1 MYDIDV
7 NFKKL
12 NEFAKEPYRASEDAA
27 GYDLYAAIPSPVTIN
42 PGEVAKI
49 TTGIA
54 IALPSGVFG
63 AIFARSGLATKK
75 GLALANMVGICDSDY
90 RGEYIV
96 ALRNYG
102 NEPQIICTGD
112 RIAQL
117 VILPFISANFTE
129 VNELD
134 NTARGDGGFGH
145 SGT

>member
-12 NEFAKEPYRASEDAA
+12 NEFAKEPYRASADAA
-27 GYDLYAAIPSPVTIN
+27 GYDLCAAIPSPVTIN
-42 PGEVAKI
+42 PGEVVKI

-75 GLALANMVGICDSDY
+75 GLAPANKVGVIDADY
-90 RGEYIV
+90 RGPCIV
-96 ALRNYG
+96 ALRNESA
-102 NEPQIICTGD
+102 EPQVICTGD

-117 VILPFISANFTE
+117 VILPFMSANFTE
-129 VNELD
+129 VDELNE
-134 NTARGDGGFGH
+134 TERGDGGFGH

>member
-12 NEFAKEPYRASEDAA
+12 NEFAKEPYRASADAA
-27 GYDLYAAIPSPVTIN
+27 GYDLCAAIPSPVTIN

-54 IALPSGVFG
+54 VALPSGVFG

-75 GLALANMVGICDSDY
+75 GLAPANKVGVIDADY
-90 RGEYIV
+90 RGPCIV
-96 ALRNYG
+96 ALRNESS
-102 NEPQIICTGD
+102 EPQVVCTGD

-117 VILPFISANFTE
+117 VILPFMSAEFTE
-129 VNELD
+129 VDELD
-134 NTARGDGGFGH
+134 ETERGDGGFGH

>member
-7 NFKKL
+7 IFKKL
-12 NEFAKEPYRASEDAA
+12 NEFAKEPYRASADAA
-27 GYDLYAAIPSPVTIN
+27 GYDLCAAIPSPVTIN

-75 GLALANMVGICDSDY
+75 GLAPANKVGVIDADY
-90 RGEYIV
+90 RGPCIV
-96 ALRNYG
+96 ALRNESS
-102 NEPQIICTGD
+102 EPQVICTGD

-117 VILPFISANFTE
+117 VILPFMSANFTE
-129 VNELD
+129 VDELNE
-134 NTARGDGGFGH
+134 TERGDGGFGH

>member
-12 NEFAKEPYRASEDAA
+12 NEFAKEPYRASADAA
-27 GYDLYAAIPSPVTIN
+27 GYDLCAAIPSPVTIN

-75 GLALANMVGICDSDY
+75 GLAPANKVGVIDADY
-90 RGEYIV
+90 RGPCIV
-96 ALRNYG
+96 ALRNESS
-102 NEPQIICTGD
+102 EPQVICTGD

-117 VILPFISANFTE
+117 VILPFMSANFTE
-129 VNELD
+129 VDELNE
-134 NTARGDGGFGH
+134 TERGDGGFGH